1 MPCAHEH
8 DSRCYIEAEHCTH
21 EHTEEC
27 YSDEEDG
34 DYDIMAT
41 PSNLGKAT
49 SSNAQERN
57 AEYCYHICDEYSGC
71 ISEKQL
77 EKTGENQWVVFLP
90 YKSRTYVFT
99 VSYAGNQYYQAA
111 KGSCQVVVAR
121 RSSDSSGSDSSASG
135 NTPALPDYVVK
146 GTWTQLSGGGWGF
159 SGSDGILYR
168 NTWVA
173 AYNPYADTALGQS
186 PFDWFYF
193 DGEGCMVT
201 GWLDESGYRF
211 YLNPMSDGSR
221 GKMLTGWQQIEG
233 RKKTDVESIM
243 M

>member
-1 MPCAHEH
+1 MYILTKNGRSQAQVFGEKREEYNEVQEDEGMPCAHEH

-90 YKSRTYVFT
+90 NKSRTYVFN
-99 VSYAGNQYYQAA
+99 VSYAGNQYYQ
-111 KGSCQVVVAR
+111 VA
-121 RSSDSSGSDSSASG
+121 
-135 NTPALPDYVVK
+135 
-146 GTWTQLSGGGWGF
+146 
-159 SGSDGILYR
+159 
-168 NTWVA
+168 
-173 AYNPYADTALGQS
+173 
-186 PFDWFYF
+186 
-193 DGEGCMVT
+193 
-201 GWLDESGYRF
+201 
-211 YLNPMSDGSR
+211 
-221 GKMLTGWQQIEG
+221 
-233 RKKTDVESIM
+233 
-243 M
+243 